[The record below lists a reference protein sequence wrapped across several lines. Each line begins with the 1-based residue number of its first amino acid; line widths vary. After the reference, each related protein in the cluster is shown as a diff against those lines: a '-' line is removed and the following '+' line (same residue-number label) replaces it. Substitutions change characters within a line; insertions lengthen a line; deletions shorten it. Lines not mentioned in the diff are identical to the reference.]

1 MSPVPEAVRY
11 QVAAARG
18 LSEDA
23 ASFLTG
29 ESVEELEHSA
39 DALAKLLGAGDD
51 HGDQA
56 MTAEADLFRNPPAA
70 KAERQRRLL
79 ALFAGPT
86 PRPRD
91 ASGRYAATGSFDGG
105 AQPAKLTARAP
116 ESHSETVLRLAAES
130 KRGHSGF

>member
-1 MSPVPEAVRY
+1 VPEAVRY

-51 HGDQA
+51 HGDQ
-56 MTAEADLFRNPPAA
+56 MTAEADLFRNPP
-70 KAERQRRLL
+70 QRRLSGSDGSWPCSL
-79 ALFAGPT
+79 ARRHGPVMH
-86 PRPRD
+86 R
-91 ASGRYAATGSFDGG
+91 GATRR
-105 AQPAKLTARAP
+105 RAP
-116 ESHSETVLRLAAES
+116 STAGLSQPS
-130 KRGHSGF
+130 